1 MRSRLAMGLTLLA
14 MAGALASTPA
24 AAWADTGDAPL
35 RKDFP
40 ASSDNPALEQWRDGR
55 AWHYNTEY
63 LFGVT
68 RGLKDQNIP
77 PMCERAAWIVTVPFD
92 IANLPFTALAG
103 LFGD

>member
-1 MRSRLAMGLTLLA
+1 MRSRLAMGLAFLA
-14 MAGALASTPA
+14 MLGALALAPPPA
-24 AAWADTGDAPL
+24 CADTSDERL

-40 ASSDNPALEQWRDGR
+40 KPSDNLALEQWRDGR
-55 AWHYNTEY
+55 VWRYNTEY

-68 RGLKDQNIP
+68 RGLKDENIP
-77 PMCERAAWIVTVPFD
+77 PMCERASWVVTVPFD